1 MRRLSLLL
9 LLLASLTGLA
19 GPASAE
25 IIERIIAKVN
35 GEIITLSEF
44 QERQVAAAQAARI
57 TPDQIGT
64 FLRESNARL
73 LQEAIDEIL
82 LIQKA
87 EDAGL
92 ALQPEYVDEVIESIR
107 AENKIETEEQFQAA
121 LAQEAM
127 TLDDLRTQ
135 IRKSMTQRMIIQRDI
150 EPKISVSEEQLQE
163 EYEKRKD
170 SDFTKP
176 ASVSLQEIF
185 IPEDAGGIVLAQDIV
200 ARARANEDFA
210 SLARTHSAA
219 PTADSGGDVGEL
231 SQGDMSPELEDIAFS
246 LSVGEVSD
254 PVRIGEGYQIL
265 KVVARTSGSV
275 VPFATA
281 KERIRSVLMSARFKD
296 EYDAYIAEVREGA
309 DIELRVREVPLRL
322 SGPVPEDTLFEG
334 VDPFSMMGTGPVPGQ
349 APAGPAASSDLYGSP
364 SGEGDEF
371 STTPQASPQRIVPGA
386 PLDDEINTTLQ
397 ATPQRIVPGAE
408 PDDEI
413 DITPQAAPERVVPA
427 EGSVGEQTESTPPPE

>member
-1 MRRLSLLL
+1 MRRLFVLILLPSLLG
-9 LLLASLTGLA
+9 AA
-19 GPASAE
+19 AAAPVRAD

-44 QERQVAAAQAARI
+44 QERQIAAAQAARI
-57 TPDQIGT
+57 APDQIGT

-92 ALQPEYVDEVIESIR
+92 ALQPEYVDEVIQNIR
-107 AENKIETEEQFQAA
+107 TENKIESEEQFQAA
-121 LAQEAM
+121 LAQEGM
-127 TLDDLRTQ
+127 TLDDLRKQ
-135 IRKSMTQRMIIQRDI
+135 IQKSMTQRMIIQRDI
-150 EPKISVSEEQLQE
+150 EPKISVSEEELQE

-170 SDFTKP
+170 SEFTKP

-185 IPEDAGGIVLAQDIV
+185 IPEDVGGIVLAQEIV

-231 SQGDMSPELEDIAFS
+231 AQGDMSPELEDIAFS

-254 PVRIGEGYQIL
+254 PVRIGEGYRIL
-265 KVVARTSGSV
+265 KAVARTSGSV
-275 VPFATA
+275 IPFTTA
-281 KERIRSVLMSARFKD
+281 KARIRSVLMASRFQD
-296 EYDAYIAEVREGA
+296 EYDTYIAEVREGA

-349 APAGPAASSDLYGSP
+349 APAGSAASSDLYGSP
-364 SGEGDEF
+364 AGEGDEF

-386 PLDDEINTTLQ
+386 PLDDEFSTT
-397 ATPQRIVPGAE
+397 P
-408 PDDEI
+408 
-413 DITPQAAPERVVPA
+413 
-427 EGSVGEQTESTPPPE
+427 